1 MTDQVIVIICLVLI
15 LGVDLIVVAAR
26 SSFIHSVYVRM
37 LALRDEYEEQVNH
50 TLPMLLDLPR
60 VRASFNFVLVFTR
73 FSIAGL
79 ILYLLSLNTRVTPL
93 LTIAIMIVAALFLFW
108 IEWLIELYT
117 MRAPEQR
124 AMRFS
129 TITRVL
135 TIVLSP
141 ILALPKLISGETDE
155 KHEQLGTV
163 TEDELRTLVDV
174 SQEEGYVEEV
184 ERRMIHSIFRL
195 GDTLVREI
203 MVPRIDMVALDV
215 NYDLREAVDSFVKSG
230 FSRVPVYE
238 EKVDNTLGLLYA
250 KDLLRIWREGGEF
263 DSLRELIRE
272 AYFVPEAK
280 RVDELLAEMQNEHV
294 HIAIVVDEYGG
305 VAGLV
310 TLEDIVEEILGE
322 IQDEFDQAEETPYE
336 EINDGEYLFSGGVD
350 LDDFNEIMGSNLPP
364 DEADTVGGFIYSQ
377 LGRVPDVGESVEKDN
392 LLLTVEQVS
401 SRRIRKVRASW
412 KHQENNHKEID
423 ENANR

>member
-1 MTDQVIVIICLVLI
+1 VTDHVIVVICLVLI
-15 LGVDLIVVAAR
+15 LGIDLTVVAAR
-26 SSFIHSVYVRM
+26 SAFIHAVYVRM
-37 LALRDEYEEQVNH
+37 LALRDEHEEQVNR
-50 TLPMLLDLPR
+50 TLHMLLDLPR

-73 FSIAGL
+73 FSMAGL
-79 ILYLLSLNTRVTPL
+79 ILYLLSLNSRMTPL
-93 LTIAIMIVAALFLFW
+93 IIIAIMIAAVLLLFW
-108 IEWLIELYT
+108 IEWLIEIFT

-129 TITRVL
+129 AFVRVL
-135 TIVLSP
+135 SIVLSP
-141 ILALPKLISGETDE
+141 IIALPALISGGSEE

-184 ERRMIHSIFRL
+184 ERRMIHSIFQL

-215 NYDLREAVDSFVKSG
+215 NNDLGEAVDSFVKSG

-263 DSLRELIRE
+263 DSLRELLRE

-280 RVDELLAEMQNEHV
+280 RVDELLADMQNEHV

-322 IQDEFDQAEETPYE
+322 IQDEFDQAEEMPYE
-336 EINDGEYLFSGGVD
+336 ELIDGEYLFLGRVD

-364 DEADTVGGFIYSQ
+364 DEADTVGGYIYSQ

-412 KHQENNHKEID
+412 KHQDNNHKEI
-423 ENANR
+423 E